1 MVPTMNAQVLH
12 RRISIQFFKK
22 GVIMKNNIVSIKV
35 WGDFACFTRPD
46 LKVERMTYP
55 CMTPS
60 AARGVLD
67 CILWKPE
74 FTWYVHRIKVLK
86 PVKFHSV
93 KRNEINA
100 RQAKNPI
107 IIEESR
113 VQRNSIILKDVAY
126 IIEASVYQ
134 TTPSE
139 KNPPKKYVEMFNR
152 RVRKGQ
158 CWRRPFLGAR
168 EFAAEFDLPSDS
180 DYPLNINIP
189 VGSMFLDMWYD
200 EKGTPIPKFFY
211 DVAVR
216 NGTLDCSKDYE
227 QILTSNHIQGE
238 IATYPKQLIH
248 ELNLAED
255 YEVKEEL

>member
-1 MVPTMNAQVLH
+1 
-12 RRISIQFFKK
+12 
-22 GVIMKNNIVSIKV
+22 MKAGIVRIKV
-35 WGDFACFTRPD
+35 WGEFACFTRPD

-74 FTWYVHRIKVLK
+74 FAWHVHTISVLK

-100 RQAKNPI
+100 LQGKNPI

-113 VQRNSIILKDVAY
+113 TQRNSIILKDVAY
-126 IIEASVYQ
+126 IIVASVYQ
-134 TTPSE
+134 PKVDE

-152 RVRKGQ
+152 RARKGQ
-158 CWRRPFLGAR
+158 CWRRPFFGTR
-168 EFAAEFDLPSDS
+168 EFAAEFGPASETDVP
-180 DYPLNINIP
+180 IKEEIP
-189 VGSMFLDMWYD
+189 IGSMFLDMWYD
-200 EKGTPIPKFFY
+200 ENGVPTPKFFY

-216 NGTLDCSKDYE
+216 SGVLDCSKEYE
-227 QILTSNHIQGE
+227 QMLTSKHIQGE
-238 IATYPKQLIH
+238 IASYPRQLIH
-248 ELNLAED
+248 EFNLVEEASE
-255 YEVKEEL
+255 KEEL